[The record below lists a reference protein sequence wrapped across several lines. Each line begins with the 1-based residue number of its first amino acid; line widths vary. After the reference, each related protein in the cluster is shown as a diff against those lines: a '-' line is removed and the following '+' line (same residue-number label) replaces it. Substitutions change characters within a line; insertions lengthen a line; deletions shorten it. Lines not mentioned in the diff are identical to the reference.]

1 MSLVVEETKKVELIP
16 AGVHMAVCHAIIDIG
31 EQYSEKFDKWNRKVI
46 VIWELPNCKG
56 TDKDGNEFTRK
67 VSKEYSAF
75 LGEKTNL
82 EKDLNAWRG
91 RPFTSEER
99 KGFNLLNLLGIGCQM
114 QIIHKEKEK
123 GSFAEIGGIM
133 ALPAG
138 MTIQY
143 VDEPYGFD
151 MDTEESWESL
161 KKMPAWI
168 LDKVKKSSQYQ
179 NSLLQLYVDA
189 NIAKPSEENGG
200 MVTVENQEIPW
211 N

>member
-189 NIAKPSEENGG
+189 NIEKPSEENGG
-200 MVTVENQEIPW
+200 MVTVENQEMPW

>member
-91 RPFTSEER
+91 RPFTAEER
-99 KGFNLLNLLGIGCQM
+99 KGFNLLNILGIGCQI

-151 MDTEESWESL
+151 MDVEESWESI
-161 KKMPAWI
+161 KKMPPWVLEKI
-168 LDKVKKSSQYQ
+168 KKSSKYE
-179 NSLLQLYVDA
+179 NSQLKLYIESNAINAD
-189 NIAKPSEENGG
+189 NDG
-200 MVTVENQEIPW
+200 MVTVDNNDLPW
-211 N
+211 GV